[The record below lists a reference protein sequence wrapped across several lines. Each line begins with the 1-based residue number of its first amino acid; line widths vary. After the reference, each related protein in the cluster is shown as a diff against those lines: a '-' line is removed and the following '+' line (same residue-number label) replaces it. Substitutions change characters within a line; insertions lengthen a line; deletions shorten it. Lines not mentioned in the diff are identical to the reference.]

1 MLAIAS
7 SSALSSA
14 TGASGVGANG
24 LVHSLGTDHTHI
36 DPGHHGLL
44 EISGILRRQL
54 VTARRLPLPLLV
66 AARPRLL
73 RMGNGV
79 LLLMGVV
86 LAAAHSASG
95 SHRATSCSSAAR
107 RSSTT
112 ACSSPTAA
120 HAGSGVIVQTLTHF
134 PVAIVPS
141 SDAQLGEEPH
151 TSAVE
156 EVAAEVHEER
166 KDYGAGRHYNRLAR
180 LGPVHHRVDGS
191 LVFPVCAAGQEI
203 DSREYGVGQAN
214 ASGKVGVAHL
224 YRVTHYGQIDEHYNR
239 VEHMDHY
246 V

>member
-1 MLAIAS
+1 MWR
-7 SSALSSA
+7 
-14 TGASGVGANG
+14 G
-24 LVHSLGTDHTHI
+24 D
-36 DPGHHGLL
+36 
-44 EISGILRRQL
+44 
-54 VTARRLPLPLLV
+54 
-66 AARPRLL
+66 
-73 RMGNGV
+73 
-79 LLLMGVV
+79 
-86 LAAAHSASG
+86 
-95 SHRATSCSSAAR
+95 
-107 RSSTT
+107 

-120 HAGSGVIVQTLTHF
+120 HAGSRVIVETLTHF

-191 LVFPVCAAGQEI
+191 LVFPAYGSTIINKSHFRISGLNSPVCAAGQEI